1 MFASCCLSLIQQLRS
16 FDNPAAAAC
25 VVLVCVVVVDVKLSH
40 DVTDDGGGNTELLAY
55 SDPSRD
61 VFHPDSSVPS
71 NSLFNLC
78 VLRCF

>member
-1 MFASCCLSLIQQLRS
+1 MFANCCLSLIQQLRS

-25 VVLVCVVVVDVKLSH
+25 VVLVCGVVDVKLSH
-40 DVTDDGGGNTELLAY
+40 DVTDDDGGNTELAY

-61 VFHPDSSVPS
+61 VFHPGSSVPS

>member
-1 MFASCCLSLIQQLRS
+1 MC
-16 FDNPAAAAC
+16 D
-25 VVLVCVVVVDVKLSH
+25 VVDVKLSH

-61 VFHPDSSVPS
+61 VFHPGSSVPS